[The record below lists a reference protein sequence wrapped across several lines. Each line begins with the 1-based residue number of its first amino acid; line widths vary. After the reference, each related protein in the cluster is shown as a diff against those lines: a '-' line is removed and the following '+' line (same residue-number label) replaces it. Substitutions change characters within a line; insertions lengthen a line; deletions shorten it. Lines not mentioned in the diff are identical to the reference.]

1 MPDSPTAIA
10 STWSASAATPGAI
23 QGAFTVSAATPGAIQ
38 GAFTVS
44 AATPGPIE
52 GLYRSTYASITIAPT
67 GDTGN
72 NQFLLTS
79 LVPFTGGNAI
89 SFQMLAFAG
98 SATTDVTVTDFAIVV
113 TPGALARMTISG
125 TTPSVATTVFLAADY
140 DFGPRGLLYTS
151 DGVSNY
157 GGGAGRTAIYDDG
170 TTWYLWHWDN
180 EGNLDY
186 TATKVSSATSPNG
199 LTGWTV
205 SLGSGQPTI
214 NSAGANASQV
224 IDAINNNVAASSLVV
239 ASLASTGL
247 GVVAAVSTVNL
258 SGGGVT
264 VVPAVAP
271 ASIQGAFS
279 VSASTPGSIQG
290 AFSVSA
296 STPGAIQGA
305 FTASA
310 AQPGPIQGA
319 FSVSAATPGAIQA
332 AWSISPAVPGA
343 IA

>member
-10 STWSASAATPGAI
+10 STWSASAATPGSI

-140 DFGPRGLLYTS
+140 TEF
-151 DGVSNY
+151 
-157 GGGAGRTAIYDDG
+157 GGGCFT
-170 TTWYLWHWDN
+170 L
-180 EGNLDY
+180 
-186 TATKVSSATSPNG
+186 P
-199 LTGWTV
+199 TGWQTTGEARAGPQ
-205 SLGSGQPTI
+205 SMTTEPHGICGTGTMGEISTI
-214 NSAGANASQV
+214 LPQRYYRQHLRM
-224 IDAINNNVAASSLVV
+224 D
-239 ASLASTGL
+239 
-247 GVVAAVSTVNL
+247 
-258 SGGGVT
+258 
-264 VVPAVAP
+264 
-271 ASIQGAFS
+271 
-279 VSASTPGSIQG
+279 
-290 AFSVSA
+290 
-296 STPGAIQGA
+296 
-305 FTASA
+305 
-310 AQPGPIQGA
+310 
-319 FSVSAATPGAIQA
+319 
-332 AWSISPAVPGA
+332 
-343 IA
+343 